1 MPNLSKTCSYKT
13 MKTLHLILKGVWYDK
28 IASGEKIHEYR
39 ACSDYWNTRFAKC
52 RGTYPYETVKF
63 RRGYHSDAPTMEFKI
78 KKIFITNKPND
89 LGLAQCWEIDLGAR
103 IN

>member
-1 MPNLSKTCSYKT
+1 
-13 MKTLHLILKGVWYDK
+13 MKKLHLILKGVWYDK
-28 IASGEKIHEYR
+28 IESGEKTREYR

-52 RGTYPYETVKF
+52 GCTRPYETVKF
-63 RRGYHSDAPTMEFKI
+63 RRGYHRDAPTMEFEI